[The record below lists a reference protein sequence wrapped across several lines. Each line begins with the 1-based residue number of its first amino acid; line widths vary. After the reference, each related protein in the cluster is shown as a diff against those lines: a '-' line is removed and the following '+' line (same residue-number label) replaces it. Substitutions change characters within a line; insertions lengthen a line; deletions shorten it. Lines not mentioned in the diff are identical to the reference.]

1 MDQLGLFNSPVL
13 KWVVLPLL
21 IFTARVLDVSLGTMR
36 IIFVSRGNRFIAPVV
51 GFFEVIIWLL
61 AIGQIMHNITNW
73 LCYVAYGGGFAL
85 GNYIGILIEERLAL
99 GTLLVRVITTRDTCH
114 IVDCL
119 QGGGYG
125 VTSVEAQ
132 GVMGPVKI
140 ILTVIKR
147 KDLHDVVDA
156 IQKCDPKAF
165 LSVEEIRSVSEGV
178 FPTHIA
184 HHRKSLLGLLRM
196 RRKAK

>member
-1 MDQLGLFNSPVL
+1 MDQLGLFDSPIL

-21 IFTARVLDVSLGTMR
+21 IFAARILDVSLGTMR
-36 IIFVSRGNRFIAPVV
+36 IIFVSRGNRLIAPVV

-73 LCYVAYGGGFAL
+73 ACYIAYGGGFAL
-85 GNYIGILIEERLAL
+85 GNYVGILIEERLAI

-119 QGGGYG
+119 QTGGYG

-132 GVMGPVKI
+132 GVTGPVKI
-140 ILTVIKR
+140 VLTVIKR
-147 KDLHDVVDA
+147 KDLHDVVKS
-156 IQKCDPKAF
+156 IHKCDPKAF
-165 LSVEEIRSVSEGV
+165 LSVEEIRSASEGV
-178 FPTHIA
+178 FPTHSL
-184 HHRKSLLGLLRM
+184 HRRRGLFGLFRLN
-196 RRKAK
+196 RKGK